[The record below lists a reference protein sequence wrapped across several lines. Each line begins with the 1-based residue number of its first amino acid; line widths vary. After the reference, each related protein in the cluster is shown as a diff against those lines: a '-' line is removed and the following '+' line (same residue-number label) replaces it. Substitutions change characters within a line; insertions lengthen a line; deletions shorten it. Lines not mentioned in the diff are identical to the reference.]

1 MKKWI
6 QPLVL
11 FAMLIVMPA
20 LSWYY
25 LKKGEQYQVKMRAEL
40 KDYGKLPSFTLPKL
54 LDTNS
59 INLAT
64 DLINKV
70 VIAKVVDANELES
83 GDDLRFALGSLHT
96 QFDERNDI
104 VFLLHTAIKDSA
116 RVGAF
121 LRQNKMSDPTQVV
134 VTGSD
139 SKLVQAYR
147 FPKPG
152 MMAIVDTAGVIRR
165 YYNYRDGNEVRR
177 LTEHVTV
184 LMHRD
189 KSNDPYL
196 NREKEK

>member
-70 VIAKVVDANELES
+70 VIAKVVDANELEP

-96 QFDERNDI
+96 QFDERNDL

>member
-139 SKLVQAYR
+139 SKLVQAYH

-189 KSNDPYL
+189 KNNDPYL

>member
-70 VIAKVVDANELES
+70 VIAKVVDANELEQ

-139 SKLVQAYR
+139 SKLVQAYH

-189 KSNDPYL
+189 KNNDPYL

>member
-70 VIAKVVDANELES
+70 VIAKVVDANELEP